1 MPRRPTFAV
10 LRDIEEFSPANG
22 NWRRLDELLDEL
34 WSEGV
39 EGVSEGQLP
48 VLLRVFERY
57 PQEDGGGVLWSIV
70 HGIEALPFNYEP
82 FLRQSLARQPTHMG
96 NIMLQRLRKA
106 NES

>member
-10 LRDIEEFSPANG
+10 LKDIEEFSPADG

-34 WSEGV
+34 WS

-57 PQEDGGGVLWSIV
+57 PEEDGGGVLWSIV

-82 FLRQSLARQPTHMG
+82 FLRQSLARQPSHMG

>member
-10 LRDIEEFSPANG
+10 LKDIEEFSPTNG

-39 EGVSEGQLP
+39 SEGQIP

-57 PQEDGGGVLWSIV
+57 PEEDGGGVLWSIV
-70 HGIEALPFNYEP
+70 HGIEGLPTTFTG
-82 FLRQSLARQPTHMG
+82 RTLAC
-96 NIMLQRLRKA
+96 
-106 NES
+106 